1 MRILG
6 IETSC
11 DETAAAVVTDGCSID
26 SSIVSSQIDLHIPYG
41 GVVPEIAGRAH
52 VQRINQVIR
61 EALAAAGSKED
72 GTGIDAV
79 ACTIGPGLIGALL
92 IGVSSAKAL
101 ASAWGVP
108 FIGVN
113 HLEAHLLSPFLEH
126 PDLSLPM
133 ITLLVSGGHTLLV
146 LVESP
151 TSYQVLGSTI
161 DDASGEA
168 FDKVSR
174 YLNLGYPGG
183 PAIERVAR
191 DGDAAAIAFPRGL
204 RGDGLNFSFSG
215 LKTSV
220 VNYVRK
226 NPGVKTEDVAA
237 SFQEAVVDILSAK
250 TLAAAK
256 THGAKGVCLGGG
268 VAANTSLRNRIAEL
282 CGAAG
287 LQVSLPPKHMCTD
300 NAAMVASAAWW
311 RWSVDGAMP
320 MSTGAN
326 PNLRLR
332 Q

>member
-1 MRILG
+1 M
-6 IETSC
+6 
-11 DETAAAVVTDGCSID
+11 
-26 SSIVSSQIDLHIPYG
+26 
-41 GVVPEIAGRAH
+41 
-52 VQRINQVIR
+52 
-61 EALAAAGSKED
+61 
-72 GTGIDAV
+72 
-79 ACTIGPGLIGALL
+79 
-92 IGVSSAKAL
+92 
-101 ASAWGVP
+101 P

-126 PDLSLPM
+126 PELQLPM

-161 DDASGEA
+161 DDAAGEA

-191 DGDAAAIAFPRGL
+191 DGDSTAIAFPRGL

-226 NPGVKTEDVAA
+226 HPDVKTEDVAA
-237 SFQEAVVDILSAK
+237 SFQEAVVDVLAEK
-250 TLAAAK
+250 TMNAAK
-256 THGAKGVCLGGG
+256 LHAAKGVCLGGG
-268 VAANTSLRNRIAEL
+268 VAANTALRTRIADL
-282 CGAAG
+282 CAKAG

-320 MSTGAN
+320 MTTGAN

-332 Q
+332 T